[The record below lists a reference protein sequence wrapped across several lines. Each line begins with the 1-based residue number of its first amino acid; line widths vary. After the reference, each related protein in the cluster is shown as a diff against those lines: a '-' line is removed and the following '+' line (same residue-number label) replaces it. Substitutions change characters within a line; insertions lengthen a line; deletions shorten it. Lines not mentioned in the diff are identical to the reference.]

1 MSYIKKEYR
10 EILEKADRRFTIPSS
25 FKRFIKENELKHNL
39 IIKSKGNHCI
49 CTNCKY
55 EFISKKKVNEYG
67 KCPNCKQN
75 LLIKSGRLKE
85 FAFRDN
91 LQLLDMIEDTYI
103 LRTFELYSVY
113 KNFNVHHYITEYMRT
128 IIKEN
133 EVKDFV
139 TNQVHNHM
147 GYMYIAHYQKFTN
160 WRLRNY
166 RWSYRDV
173 IGMVSPY
180 NLKYLL
186 RHTDLKYSQL
196 DKFIA
201 KVGYIDFV
209 DYFRGVARY
218 PSFEMLVKMKLYN
231 LAIQADKFT
240 TGKTFQEIF
249 GVPKT
254 FYNFMKKH
262 NMTYEQLKVLRVL
275 QKEDIKLINKLVGF
289 SCLKELSR
297 FVNIEKAYYKVLKCN
312 NIYYEQEY
320 LDYLRACYQMDYDMK
335 DSKILYPNNLQKE
348 HDKIM
353 KLLEVVRNEAN
364 DRLIKERATILK
376 DNVYSNQKYIVF
388 PANSIESLVDESKQ
402 MNNCVKTYAEKFA
415 LGDCDLYFMRE
426 LDRQNKS
433 LVTVEVRN
441 GVVVQSRAKNN
452 SLPNEEQQKF
462 LNIWQ
467 QKILCP
473 KLI

>member
-1 MSYIKKEYR
+1 
-10 EILEKADRRFTIPSS
+10 
-25 FKRFIKENELKHNL
+25 
-39 IIKSKGNHCI
+39 
-49 CTNCKY
+49 
-55 EFISKKKVNEYG
+55 
-67 KCPNCKQN
+67 
-75 LLIKSGRLKE
+75 
-85 FAFRDN
+85 
-91 LQLLDMIEDTYI
+91 
-103 LRTFELYSVY
+103 
-113 KNFNVHHYITEYMRT
+113 
-128 IIKEN
+128 
-133 EVKDFV
+133 
-139 TNQVHNHM
+139 
-147 GYMYIAHYQKFTN
+147 
-160 WRLRNY
+160 
-166 RWSYRDV
+166 
-173 IGMVSPY
+173 
-180 NLKYLL
+180 
-186 RHTDLKYSQL
+186 
-196 DKFIA
+196 
-201 KVGYIDFV
+201 
-209 DYFRGVARY
+209 
-218 PSFEMLVKMKLYN
+218 MKLYN
-231 LAIQADKFT
+231 LAIRADKFT
-240 TGKTFQEIF
+240 TGKTFQEVF

-262 NMTYEQLKVLRVL
+262 NITYEQLKVLRVL

-312 NIYYEQEY
+312 NSYYEEEY
-320 LDYLRACYQMDYDMK
+320 LDYLSACYQMDYDMK
-335 DSKILYPNNLQKE
+335 DSKILYPSNLQKE

-376 DNVYSNQKYIVF
+376 DNVYSNKKYIVF

-462 LNIWQ
+462 LDIWQ
-467 QKILCP
+467 KKILYP
-473 KLI
+473 KPV